1 MLASCL
7 VWNSPC
13 NPLRDMVDGAAM
25 TETSDSAY
33 SCDDRAGRPPPA
45 SQIRAVLRL
54 VLVLLAVAAGLWLLY
69 ALQGV
74 ILLLLLSMLFAYL
87 IAPLVESLCR
97 PLTWGRRAW
106 TIPRALAIAMVFLAL
121 FASVGIAS
129 YVLLPLLGAQVTE
142 FGRQVPS
149 YMAYARDQLQA
160 WQHFVNTDRLPQAVR
175 EAIDR
180 TFART
185 IDAAGESVSHG
196 FGGLLPLLGY
206 LPWVILIPVV
216 AFFLLKDG
224 KAFRRNILLTL
235 PRGRLRGRGAEL
247 FEDINDTL
255 AAYMRA
261 ALLACLVVGVVCT
274 IGFLLIGVPYALLF
288 GLVAGLLE
296 FIPLVG
302 PLAVALGVT
311 LVASFHSIT
320 QAIWV
325 LALLGA
331 LRLAQD
337 YVIFPRLVRRGI
349 HMHPLGV
356 ILAILSGAELA
367 GMAGIF
373 LAIPAVAVLSV
384 MHRHLLEYR
393 GSGGLVSE
401 LLTPTQSAPDAA
413 RRTPDHASTPTTCP
427 ATDAPALEPRRTA
440 VTS

>member
-1 MLASCL
+1 
-7 VWNSPC
+7 
-13 NPLRDMVDGAAM
+13 
-25 TETSDSAY
+25 
-33 SCDDRAGRPPPA
+33 
-45 SQIRAVLRL
+45 VLRL
-54 VLVLLAVAAGLWLLY
+54 VLLLLAVAAGLWLLF
-69 ALQGV
+69 ALRGV

-87 IAPLVESLCR
+87 IAPLVEFLCR
-97 PLTWGRRAW
+97 PVTWRRHPWA
-106 TIPRALAIAMVFLAL
+106 IPRPLAVAMVYLAV
-121 FASVGIAS
+121 FASLGIAS

-160 WQHFVNTDRLPQAVR
+160 WQHFINPDHLPQGVR

-185 IDAAGESVSHG
+185 VDAAGESLSHG

-206 LPWVILIPVV
+206 LPWLILIPVV
-216 AFFLLKDG
+216 AFFLLNDG
-224 KAFRRNILLTL
+224 AAFRRNILLTL

-247 FEDINDTL
+247 FEDINEAL

-261 ALLACLVVGVVCT
+261 ALLACLLVGVLCT
-274 IGFLLIGVPYALLF
+274 IGFVLIGVPYALLF
-288 GLVAGLLE
+288 GVVAGLLE

-302 PLAVALGVT
+302 PLAVALGAT
-311 LVASFHSIT
+311 LVASFHSIN
-320 QAIWV
+320 QAMWV
-325 LALLGA
+325 IAFLGA

-337 YVIFPRLVRRGI
+337 YVVFPRLVRRGI

-367 GMAGIF
+367 GMVGIF

-393 GSGGLVSE
+393 GSRGLVSE
-401 LLTPTQSAPDAA
+401 LLTPPPTAADAA
-413 RRTPDHASTPTTCP
+413 RTTSEPPATPLANPP
-427 ATDAPALEPRRTA
+427 TDAPVLEPHRTA
-440 VTS
+440 VRQ

>member
-1 MLASCL
+1 MS
-7 VWNSPC
+7 
-13 NPLRDMVDGAAM
+13 
-25 TETSDSAY
+25 
-33 SCDDRAGRPPPA
+33 AGRSAPA
-45 SQIRAVLRL
+45 SPTRATLRL
-54 VLVLLAVAAGLWLLY
+54 VLLLLAVAAGLWLLF

-87 IAPLVESLCR
+87 IAPLVEFLCR
-97 PLTWGRRAW
+97 PVTWGRRPWA
-106 TIPRALAIAMVFLAL
+106 IPRPLAIAMVYLAL
-121 FASVGIAS
+121 FASVGVAS

-160 WQHFVNTDRLPQAVR
+160 WQRFINPDHLPQGVR

-185 IDAAGESVSHG
+185 VDAAGDSLSHG

-206 LPWVILIPVV
+206 LPWFILIPVV

-224 KAFRRNILLTL
+224 AAFRRNILLTL

-247 FEDINDTL
+247 FEDINDAL

-261 ALLACLVVGVVCT
+261 ALLACLLVGVLCT
-274 IGFLLIGVPYALLF
+274 IGFVLIGVPYALLF
-288 GLVAGLLE
+288 GVVAGLLE

-302 PLAVALGVT
+302 PLAVALGAI
-311 LVASFHSIT
+311 LVASFHSIN
-320 QAIWV
+320 QAMWV
-325 LALLGA
+325 LAFLGA

-337 YVIFPRLVRRGI
+337 YVVFPRLVRRGI

-401 LLTPTQSAPDAA
+401 LLKPTQSAADAA
-413 RRTPDHASTPTTCP
+413 RTTSGPP
-427 ATDAPALEPRRTA
+427 ATPIAYPPTDTPALEPHRTA
-440 VTS
+440 VTQ

>member
-1 MLASCL
+1 
-7 VWNSPC
+7 
-13 NPLRDMVDGAAM
+13 M
-25 TETSDSAY
+25 TETRDSADD
-33 SCDDRAGRPPPA
+33 SGDDRAGRPAPA
-45 SQIRAVLRL
+45 SQARAILRL
-54 VLVLLAVAAGLWLLY
+54 VLLLLAVAGGLWMLY
-69 ALQGV
+69 ALRSV

-97 PLTWGRRAW
+97 PVTWGRRPW
-106 TIPRALAIAMVFLAL
+106 TIPRALAIAIVFLAL

-149 YMAYARDQLQA
+149 YMAYAREQVQA
-160 WQHFVNTDRLPQAVR
+160 WQHFIDPNHLPQGIR

-180 TFART
+180 TFAST
-185 IDAAGESVSHG
+185 IDAAGVSLSHG

-216 AFFLLKDG
+216 TFFLLKDG
-224 KAFRRNILLTL
+224 QAFRRNILLAL
-235 PRGRLRGRGAEL
+235 PRGRLRGRGAEV

-261 ALLACLVVGVVCT
+261 ALLACL
-274 IGFLLIGVPYALLF
+274 LIGVPYALLF
-288 GLVAGLLE
+288 GVVAGLLE

-302 PLAVALGVT
+302 PLVVAVGAT
-311 LVASFHSIT
+311 LVASFHSIN
-320 QAIWV
+320 QAIAV
-325 LALLGA
+325 LVFLGT
-331 LRLAQD
+331 LRIVQD
-337 YVIFPRLVRRGI
+337 YVVFPRLIRRGI

-367 GMAGIF
+367 GVAGIF
-373 LAIPAVAVLSV
+373 LAVPAVAVLSV

-401 LLTPTQSAPDAA
+401 LLNPTP
-413 RRTPDHASTPTTCP
+413 PT
-427 ATDAPALEPRRTA
+427 TDAPRTTDTLATQHPSA
-440 VTS
+440 VTQ

>member
-1 MLASCL
+1 MVLLAE
-7 VWNSPC
+7 
-13 NPLRDMVDGAAM
+13 RDDGRGDVAL
-25 TETSDSAY
+25 SAE
-33 SCDDRAGRPPPA
+33 RPAPA
-45 SQIRAVLRL
+45 SPTRTILRL
-54 VLVLLAVAAGLWLLY
+54 ILLLLAVAAGLWLLF
-69 ALQGV
+69 ALRGV

-87 IAPLVESLCR
+87 VAPLVEFLCR
-97 PLTWGRRAW
+97 PVAWGPRPWA
-106 TIPRALAIAMVFLAL
+106 IPRPLAIAIVYLAL
-121 FASVGIAS
+121 FASLGLAS

-149 YMAYARDQLQA
+149 YMGHARDQLQA
-160 WQHFVNTDRLPQAVR
+160 WQRFINTDRLPQGVR

-185 IDAAGESVSHG
+185 ADAAGDSLSQG

-206 LPWVILIPVV
+206 LPWFILIPVV

-224 KAFRRNILLTL
+224 AAFRRTILLTL
-235 PRGRLRGRGAEL
+235 PRGRLRGRGAEV
-247 FEDINDTL
+247 FEDINDAL

-261 ALLACLVVGVVCT
+261 ALLACLLVGVLCT
-274 IGFLLIGVPYALLF
+274 IGFVLIGVPYALLF
-288 GLVAGLLE
+288 GVVAGLLE

-302 PLAVALGVT
+302 PLVVALGAT
-311 LVASFHSIT
+311 LVTSFHWIN
-320 QAIWV
+320 QALLV
-325 LALLGA
+325 VAFLGA

-384 MHRHLLEYR
+384 LHRHMLEYR
-393 GSGGLVSE
+393 GSGGLLSD
-401 LLTPTQSAPDAA
+401 LLTPTQAAPDAT
-413 RRTPDHASTPTTCP
+413 RTTSDPP
-427 ATDAPALEPRRTA
+427 ATPINSPPPVSLVPQPPRTG
-440 VTS
+440 VTR

>member
-1 MLASCL
+1 
-7 VWNSPC
+7 
-13 NPLRDMVDGAAM
+13 M

-33 SCDDRAGRPPPA
+33 GSGDDRAGRPAPA
-45 SQIRAVLRL
+45 SQTRASLRL
-54 VLVLLAVAAGLWLLY
+54 VLLLLAVAAGLWLLF

-87 IAPLVESLCR
+87 IAPLVEFLCR
-97 PLTWGRRAW
+97 PVTWGRRPWA
-106 TIPRALAIAMVFLAL
+106 IPRPLAIAMVYLAL

-129 YVLLPLLGAQVTE
+129 YVLLPRLGAQVTE

-160 WQHFVNTDRLPQAVR
+160 WQRFINPDHLPQGIR

-185 IDAAGESVSHG
+185 VDAAGDSLSHG

-216 AFFLLKDG
+216 TFFLLKDG
-224 KAFRRNILLTL
+224 QAFRRNILLTL

-261 ALLACLVVGVVCT
+261 ALLACLLVGVLCT
-274 IGFLLIGVPYALLF
+274 IGFVLIGVPYALLF
-288 GLVAGLLE
+288 GVVAGLLE

-302 PLAVALGVT
+302 PLVVALGAM
-311 LVASFHSIT
+311 LVASFHSIH
-320 QAIWV
+320 QAMSV
-325 LALLGA
+325 LAFLGA

-337 YVIFPRLVRRGI
+337 YVVFPRLVRRGI

-367 GMAGIF
+367 GMVGIF

-384 MHRHLLEYR
+384 MHRHVLEYR

-401 LLTPTQSAPDAA
+401 LLHPTPSATDTARTLDPQATPTAHAPTGTQPA
-413 RRTPDHASTPTTCP
+413 R
-427 ATDAPALEPRRTA
+427 EPHRTA
-440 VTS
+440 VTQ

>member
-1 MLASCL
+1 VSGDLPA
-7 VWNSPC
+7 
-13 NPLRDMVDGAAM
+13 
-25 TETSDSAY
+25 
-33 SCDDRAGRPPPA
+33 PA
-45 SQIRAVLRL
+45 SPTRTILRL
-54 VLVLLAVAAGLWLLY
+54 VLLLLAVGAGLWLLF

-87 IAPLVESLCR
+87 MAPLVEVLCR
-97 PLTWGRRAW
+97 PVTWGRRPWA
-106 TIPRALAIAMVFLAL
+106 IPRPLAIAMVYLAL

-149 YMAYARDQLQA
+149 YMAYAREQLQA
-160 WQHFVNTDRLPQAVR
+160 WQRFIHPDHLPPGIR
-175 EAIDR
+175 EAVDR
-180 TFART
+180 TFAHT
-185 IDAAGESVSHG
+185 VDGAGVSLSHG

-216 AFFLLKDG
+216 TFFLLKDG
-224 KAFRRNILLTL
+224 ESFRRNILLTL

-261 ALLACLVVGVVCT
+261 ALLACLLVGMLCT
-274 IGFLLIGVPYALLF
+274 VGFVLIGVPYALLF
-288 GLVAGLLE
+288 GVVAGLLE

-302 PLAVALGVT
+302 PLVVAVGAI
-311 LVASFHSIT
+311 LVASFHSIN
-320 QAIWV
+320 QAILV
-325 LALLGA
+325 LAFLGV

-367 GMAGIF
+367 GIAGIF

-384 MHRHLLEYR
+384 THRHLLEYR
-393 GSGGLVSE
+393 GSDGLVSE
-401 LLTPTQSAPDAA
+401 LLKPAPSAQDAA
-413 RRTPDHASTPTTCP
+413 RTIDPQAIPAATP
-427 ATDAPALEPRRTA
+427 
-440 VTS
+440 